1 MNHDSPTQPEAK
13 ATINIGG
20 FINYS
25 EAPVET
31 IVIRQ
36 SIIHSEAVE
45 APVNIAT
52 VDGIARRLCNSE
64 ECLISA
70 RLAVTFIIGAVGKG
84 PVRVGWL
91 EDAFKSRHPIH
102 YEVLRSEGI
111 NMWVIL
117 TQLRGLGI
125 VVVGD
130 IATPGGWH
138 PKWLATLIPR
148 LLEARGKVPT
158 SELEKLVRESE
169 PDLPNAFEGGLTLG
183 DHVALAV
190 KYLEW
195 RGAVKVEGEAVTL
208 VK

>member
-1 MNHDSPTQPEAK
+1 MNHDSPTQAK

-20 FINYS
+20 FINYCGV
-25 EAPVET
+25 PVEA

-52 VDGIARRLCNSE
+52 VDRIARRLCNSE
-64 ECLISA
+64 DCVVSA
-70 RLAVTFIIGAVGKG
+70 RLAIAFVINVVGKG

-102 YEVLRSEGI
+102 YEVLRREGI
-111 NMWVIL
+111 NTWVIL
-117 TQLRGLGI
+117 TQLKGLGI

-138 PKWLATLIPR
+138 SKWFAGLVAR
-148 LLEARGKVPT
+148 LLEARGRVSL
-158 SELEKLVRESE
+158 SELVKMVKESE
-169 PDLPNAFEGGLTLG
+169 PDLPNAFEGGITLG

-190 KYLEW
+190 KYLVW
-195 RGAVKVEGEAVTL
+195 RGAARVEGEAVSL